1 MARSLEFITLGD
13 QEGLDLP
20 NLRCVPLAAEKKARA
35 LYERRL
41 EAMRSCSA
49 EYLCFV
55 DGDEDILLPGFAEAM
70 QALANQDVPIGYAD
84 ELIHGKLRSAP
95 DFTLQGFI
103 NDHSIIHH
111 GVVCRMDDLL
121 QINWPAGSYAWEVI
135 AYGTLAQK
143 GFVHDCTPR
152 YDYRPSSGGA
162 RLWPTYAIAIVSS
175 KRWLKGYPEVQ
186 FK

>member
-1 MARSLEFITLGD
+1 MARSLEFIALGD
-13 QEGLDLP
+13 QEGLGLP

-41 EAMRSCSA
+41 EAMRTCSA

-55 DGDEDILLPGFAEAM
+55 DGQEDILLPGFAQAM
-70 QALANQDVPIGYAD
+70 QSLADTGAPIGYAD
-84 ELIHGKLRSAP
+84 ELIHGKLRAVP

-111 GVVCRMDDLL
+111 GVVCRTEDLRS
-121 QINWPAGSYAWEVI
+121 IDWPSGSYAWEVI

-143 GFVHDCTPR
+143 GFVHDR
-152 YDYRPSSGGA
+152 RAWYDYRPGPNGA
-162 RLWPTYAIAIVSS
+162 RLWPTYPIAVISS
-175 KRWLKGYPEVQ
+175 KRWLKGYPEVR
-186 FK
+186 FR